1 MDNKAF
7 FSLSYGL
14 YVVGSTFEGKHS
26 ACTVNTL
33 AQVTAEPVRLLVTVN
48 NDNFTA
54 KTIEK
59 SGIFNAT
66 AFSQDAPLELIGKF
80 GFQSSENVNKFEGES
95 FLLDENNIPYL
106 NKFVT
111 ARFSCRVVSK
121 LNVGTHTIF
130 VGEATLAETLSDE
143 TPLTY
148 GYYQTVK
155 RGGTPKSAPSY
166 KAPV

>member
-1 MDNKAF
+1 MDNKPF

-14 YVVGSTFEGKHS
+14 YVVGSVFDGKTS

-33 AQVTAEPVRLLVTVN
+33 AQATAEPVRLLVTVN

-66 AFSQDAPLELIGKF
+66 SFSQDAPLELIGKF
-80 GFQSSENVNKFEGES
+80 GFQSSENVDKFAGES
-95 FLLDENNIPYL
+95 FQLDENNIPYL

-111 ARFSCRVVSK
+111 ARFSCRVIEK
-121 LNVGTHTIF
+121 LTVGSHTIF
-130 VGEATLAETLSDE
+130 VGEATDAQVLSDE

-148 GYYQTVK
+148 AYYQTVK
-155 RGGTPKSAPSY
+155 HGGTPKSAPSY